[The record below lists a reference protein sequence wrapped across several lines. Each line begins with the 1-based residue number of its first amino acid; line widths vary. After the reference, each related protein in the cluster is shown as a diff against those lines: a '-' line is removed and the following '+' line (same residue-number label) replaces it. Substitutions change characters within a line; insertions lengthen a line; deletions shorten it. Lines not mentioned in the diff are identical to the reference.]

1 MPVGVVDLFQVV
13 KVDHHHGV
21 SIACTRFQNAL
32 HAAAQAAAVIKPG
45 QRIGVTLRFDLH
57 AALHLLRHVVHHAEN
72 TALLVR
78 FLQLY
83 VAVRLARNAVYVALA
98 DHAAAAQ
105 LLDECI
111 QMHAVT
117 GVVRRLL
124 IRPPKNL
131 WDTLRAIH
139 LLHAVAVLVHAD
151 VHFRAAQNV

>member
-1 MPVGVVDLFQVV
+1 M
-13 KVDHHHGV
+13 
-21 SIACTRFQNAL
+21 
-32 HAAAQAAAVIKPG
+32 
-45 QRIGVTLRFDLH
+45 
-57 AALHLLRHVVHHAEN
+57 
-72 TALLVR
+72 R

-111 QMHAVT
+111 QVYAVT

-131 WDTLRAIH
+131 RDTLRVIH
-139 LLHAVAVLVHAD
+139 LLHAVAILIHAD
-151 VHFRAAQNV
+151 IHFRAAQNI